1 MKKGKSLAHYRLADL
16 LQLAT
21 DLQATTYGI
30 TIEEIIELLAAR
42 GKRPSRRTV
51 QRMLN
56 GLSGLGCFPIED
68 SDEKLLNLDT
78 DHHLVKRWKLSGL
91 PSAVL
96 NLSETERALLERH
109 LATMKQGP
117 AAAALTKV
125 IANSTNV
132 KSMRLRGSLE
142 ELIERTAH
150 TGRVS
155 PRTAENVNQ
164 MSILEEA
171 IEGREEISFLYRSQT
186 AKKASVRAVRP
197 LGLLF
202 SRFGYLVASTGSR
215 APASYRLD
223 LLKDVKLLGS
233 YFEPKS
239 DWDFKAWVDES
250 FGVFHGDDLI
260 RVKLRFSKKVAD
272 RAKQIVFH
280 KSQSHSNS
288 RNGELIVEFSCRGHR
303 EIIWEILQPDWLG
316 EIKIEAPSALKDEYN
331 EYLECAR
338 SAIST

>member
-1 MKKGKSLAHYRLADL
+1 MAHHRLTAL

-21 DLQATTYGI
+21 DLQATTVGLTYD
-30 TIEEIIELLAAR
+30 EIIQTLKDRDTPAS
-42 GKRPSRRTV
+42 KRTV

-56 GLSGLGCFPIED
+56 GLLELGLNYEQD
-68 SDEKLLNLDT
+68 SDENILNQDE

-96 NLSETERALLERH
+96 ALSETERASLERH

-155 PRTAENVNQ
+155 PRTSENVNQ

-223 LLKDVKLLGS
+223 LLKDVKLLGT

-239 DWDFKAWVDES
+239 NWDFKAWGDES

-260 RVKLRFSKKVAD
+260 KVKLRFSKKVSD

-316 EIKIEAPSALKDEYN
+316 EIKIEAPSALKEEYN
-331 EYLECAR
+331 EYLERAR

>member
-1 MKKGKSLAHYRLADL
+1 MAHHRLTAL

-21 DLQATTYGI
+21 DLQATTVGLTYD
-30 TIEEIIELLAAR
+30 EIIQTLKDRDTPAS
-42 GKRPSRRTV
+42 KRTV

-56 GLSGLGCFPIED
+56 GLLELGLNYEQD
-68 SDEKLLNLDT
+68 SNENILNQDE

-96 NLSETERALLERH
+96 ALSETERASLERH

-223 LLKDVKLLGS
+223 LLKDVKLLGT

-239 DWDFKAWVDES
+239 NWDFKAWVDES

-260 RVKLRFSKKVAD
+260 KVKLRFSKKVAD

-316 EIKIEAPSALKDEYN
+316 EIKIEAPSALKEEYN
-331 EYLECAR
+331 EYLERAR

>member
-1 MKKGKSLAHYRLADL
+1 
-16 LQLAT
+16 
-21 DLQATTYGI
+21 
-30 TIEEIIELLAAR
+30 
-42 GKRPSRRTV
+42 
-51 QRMLN
+51 
-56 GLSGLGCFPIED
+56 
-68 SDEKLLNLDT
+68 
-78 DHHLVKRWKLSGL
+78 
-91 PSAVL
+91 
-96 NLSETERALLERH
+96 
-109 LATMKQGP
+109 
-117 AAAALTKV
+117 
-125 IANSTNV
+125 
-132 KSMRLRGSLE
+132 MRLRGSLE

-260 RVKLRFSKKVAD
+260 KVKLRFSKKVAD

>member
-68 SDEKLLNLDT
+68 SDEKILNLDT

-91 PSAVL
+91 PSSVL
-96 NLSETERALLERH
+96 NLSETERASLERH

-155 PRTAENVNQ
+155 PRTSENVNQ

-223 LLKDVKLLGS
+223 LLKDVKLLGT

-239 DWDFKAWVDES
+239 NWDFKAWGDES

-260 RVKLRFSKKVAD
+260 KVKLRFSKKVSD

-316 EIKIEAPSALKDEYN
+316 EIKIEAPSALKEEYN
-331 EYLECAR
+331 EYLERAR

>member
-1 MKKGKSLAHYRLADL
+1 MAHHRLTAL

-21 DLQATTYGI
+21 DLQATTVGLTYD
-30 TIEEIIELLAAR
+30 EIIQTLKDRDTPAS
-42 GKRPSRRTV
+42 KRTV

-56 GLSGLGCFPIED
+56 GLLELGLNYEQD
-68 SDEKLLNLDT
+68 SDENILNQDE

-91 PSAVL
+91 PSSVL
-96 NLSETERALLERH
+96 NLSETERAALERH
-109 LATMKQGP
+109 LATMKQSP

-171 IEGREEISFLYRSQT
+171 IEGREEISFLYRSQN

-260 RVKLRFSKKVAD
+260 KVKLRFSKKVAD
-272 RAKQIVFH
+272 RARQIIFH
-280 KSQSHSNS
+280 KSQSHSHT
-288 RNGELIVEFSCRGHR
+288 RTGELIVEFSCRGHR

-331 EYLECAR
+331 EYLERAR
-338 SAIST
+338 SAISV

>member
-1 MKKGKSLAHYRLADL
+1 
-16 LQLAT
+16 
-21 DLQATTYGI
+21 
-30 TIEEIIELLAAR
+30 
-42 GKRPSRRTV
+42 
-51 QRMLN
+51 MLN
-56 GLSGLGCFPIED
+56 GLLELGLNYEQD
-68 SDEKLLNLDT
+68 SDENILNQDE

-91 PSAVL
+91 PFAVL
-96 NLSETERALLERH
+96 NLSETERASLERH

-223 LLKDVKLLGS
+223 LLKDVKLLGT

-239 DWDFKAWVDES
+239 NWDFKAWGDES

-260 RVKLRFSKKVAD
+260 KVKLRFSKKVAD

-303 EIIWEILQPDWLG
+303 EIIWEILQPDWIG
-316 EIKIEAPSALKDEYN
+316 EIKIEAPCALKDEYN
-331 EYLECAR
+331 EYLERAR

>member
-96 NLSETERALLERH
+96 NLSETERAVLERH

-197 LGLLF
+197 LGPLF
-202 SRFGYLVASTGSR
+202 
-215 APASYRLD
+215 PD
-223 LLKDVKLLGS
+223 L
-233 YFEPKS
+233 
-239 DWDFKAWVDES
+239 A
-250 FGVFHGDDLI
+250 
-260 RVKLRFSKKVAD
+260 
-272 RAKQIVFH
+272 
-280 KSQSHSNS
+280 
-288 RNGELIVEFSCRGHR
+288 
-303 EIIWEILQPDWLG
+303 
-316 EIKIEAPSALKDEYN
+316 
-331 EYLECAR
+331 
-338 SAIST
+338 T

>member
-1 MKKGKSLAHYRLADL
+1 MAHHRLTAL

-21 DLQATTYGI
+21 DLQATTVGLTYD
-30 TIEEIIELLAAR
+30 EIIQTLKDRDTPAS
-42 GKRPSRRTV
+42 KRTV

-56 GLSGLGCFPIED
+56 GLLELGLNYEQD
-68 SDEKLLNLDT
+68 SNENILNQDE

-91 PSAVL
+91 PSSVL
-96 NLSETERALLERH
+96 NLSETERASLERH
-109 LATMKQGP
+109 LATMNEGP

-155 PRTAENVNQ
+155 PRTAENTNQ

-186 AKKASVRAVRP
+186 AKKASVRTVSP

-260 RVKLRFSKKVAD
+260 KVKLRFSKKVAD

-288 RNGELIVEFSCRGHR
+288 RNGELIVEFVCKGHR

-316 EIKIEAPSALKDEYN
+316 EIKIDAPSALKDEYN
-331 EYLECAR
+331 EYLERAR

>member
-1 MKKGKSLAHYRLADL
+1 MAHHRLTAL

-21 DLQATTYGI
+21 DLQATTVGLTYD
-30 TIEEIIELLAAR
+30 EIIQTLKDRDTPAS
-42 GKRPSRRTV
+42 KRTV

-56 GLSGLGCFPIED
+56 GLLELGLNYEQD
-68 SDEKLLNLDT
+68 SDENILNQDE

-96 NLSETERALLERH
+96 NLSETERASLERH

-223 LLKDVKLLGS
+223 LLKDVKLLGT

-239 DWDFKAWVDES
+239 NWDFKAWGDES

-260 RVKLRFSKKVAD
+260 KVKLRFSKKVAD

-316 EIKIEAPSALKDEYN
+316 EIKIEAPSALKEEYN
-331 EYLECAR
+331 EYLERAR

>member
-1 MKKGKSLAHYRLADL
+1 M
-16 LQLAT
+16 
-21 DLQATTYGI
+21 
-30 TIEEIIELLAAR
+30 
-42 GKRPSRRTV
+42 
-51 QRMLN
+51 
-56 GLSGLGCFPIED
+56 
-68 SDEKLLNLDT
+68 
-78 DHHLVKRWKLSGL
+78 
-91 PSAVL
+91 
-96 NLSETERALLERH
+96 
-109 LATMKQGP
+109 
-117 AAAALTKV
+117 
-125 IANSTNV
+125 
-132 KSMRLRGSLE
+132 
-142 ELIERTAH
+142 IERTAH

-171 IEGREEISFLYRSQT
+171 IEGREEISFLYRTQP

-223 LLKDVKLLGS
+223 LLKDVKLLGT

-239 DWDFKAWVDES
+239 NWDFKAWGDES

-260 RVKLRFSKKVAD
+260 KVKLRFSKKVSD

>member
-1 MKKGKSLAHYRLADL
+1 MAHHRLTAL

-21 DLQATTYGI
+21 DLQATTVGLTYD
-30 TIEEIIELLAAR
+30 EIIQTLKDRDTPAS
-42 GKRPSRRTV
+42 KRTV

-56 GLSGLGCFPIED
+56 GLLELGLNYEQD
-68 SDEKLLNLDT
+68 SNENILNQDE

-91 PSAVL
+91 PSSVL
-96 NLSETERALLERH
+96 NLSETERASLERH
-109 LATMKQGP
+109 LATMNEGP

-155 PRTAENVNQ
+155 PRTAENTNQ

-186 AKKASVRAVRP
+186 AKKASVRTVSP

-260 RVKLRFSKKVAD
+260 KVKLRFSKKVAD

-316 EIKIEAPSALKDEYN
+316 EIKIEAPNALKDEYN